1 MNSSKK
7 AGGDKTVEV
16 KMAPNTRVKK
26 CQGYG
31 GLKLDEE
38 RERMCG
44 NDRKLQGEKIERE
57 EGKGERC
64 EGRRERGSKGVE
76 VDHQECVF
84 RAGWIERVNRAKG
97 RISGEIAA
105 CS

>member
-1 MNSSKK
+1 ME
-7 AGGDKTVEV
+7 A
-16 KMAPNTRVKK
+16 
-26 CQGYG
+26 
-31 GLKLDEE
+31 
-38 RERMCG
+38 
-44 NDRKLQGEKIERE
+44 
-57 EGKGERC
+57 
-64 EGRRERGSKGVE
+64 VE